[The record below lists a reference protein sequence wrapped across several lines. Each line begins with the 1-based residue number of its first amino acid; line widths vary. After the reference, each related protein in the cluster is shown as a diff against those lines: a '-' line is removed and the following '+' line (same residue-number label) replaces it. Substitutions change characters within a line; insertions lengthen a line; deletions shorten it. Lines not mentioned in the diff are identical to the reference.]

1 MGYTTI
7 NLGLQLTIPTSGTR
21 NWGQNLLTGTW
32 NKISEHDHTGSGK
45 GVQIPSNGIEDGAIG
60 TVKIADNAVTS
71 AKLADNF
78 GVSVAST
85 LTPAGVAQDIDFNN
99 GIIQVLDLGAASG
112 NVSVTL
118 SNPVQG
124 GIYRIFIIQAA
135 VAKDITWP
143 GTVKWPQA
151 QSPILSSTNDAVD
164 CVTLIY
170 VGGVYYGDWQVD
182 FS

>member
-32 NKISEHDHTGSGK
+32 NKISEHDHSGGGK
-45 GVQIPSNGIEDGAIG
+45 GLQIPTAGL
-60 TVKIADNAVTS
+60 ADDSVTT
-71 AKLADNF
+71 AKLAPNF
-78 GVSVAST
+78 GVTVAST
-85 LTPAGVAQDIDFNN
+85 LTPAGTTQTIDFNN
-99 GIIQVLDLGAASG
+99 GIIQVLDLGTASG
-112 NVSVTL
+112 NVAVTL
-118 SNPVQG
+118 SNSQQG
-124 GIYRIFIIQAA
+124 GIYKIFIIQAA
-135 VAKDITWP
+135 VAKEITWP

-151 QSPILSSTNDAVD
+151 QSPILSTTNDAVD
-164 CVTLIY
+164 CITLIY

>member
-1 MGYTTI
+1 VGYTTI

-32 NKISEHDHTGSGK
+32 NKISEHDHSGGGK
-45 GVQIPSNGIEDGAIG
+45 GLQIPTAGL
-60 TVKIADNAVTS
+60 ADDSVTT
-71 AKLADNF
+71 AKLSPNF
-78 GVSVAST
+78 GVTVAST
-85 LTPAGVAQDIDFNN
+85 LTPAGTTQTIDFNN

-112 NVSVTL
+112 NVAVTL
-118 SNPVQG
+118 SNPQQG
-124 GIYRIFIIQAA
+124 GIYKIFVIQAA
-135 VAKDITWP
+135 VAKEITWP

-151 QSPILSSTNDAVD
+151 QSPILSTTNDTVD
-164 CVTLIY
+164 CITLIY

>member
-32 NKISEHDHTGSGK
+32 NKISEHDHSGGGK
-45 GVQIPSNGIEDGAIG
+45 GLQIPTAGL
-60 TVKIADNAVTS
+60 ADDSVTT
-71 AKLADNF
+71 AKLAPNF
-78 GVSVAST
+78 GVTVAST
-85 LTPAGVAQDIDFNN
+85 LTPAGTTQTIDFNN

-112 NVSVTL
+112 NVAVTL
-118 SNPVQG
+118 SNPQQG
-124 GIYRIFIIQAA
+124 GIYKIFVIQAA

-151 QSPILSSTNDAVD
+151 QSPILSTTNDAVD
-164 CVTLIY
+164 CITLIY
-170 VGGVYYGDWQVD
+170 VDGVYYGDWQVD

>member
-32 NKISEHDHTGSGK
+32 NKISEHDHSGGGK
-45 GVQIPSNGIEDGAIG
+45 GLQIPTAGL
-60 TVKIADNAVTS
+60 ADDSVTT
-71 AKLADNF
+71 AKLAPNF
-78 GVSVAST
+78 GVTVAST
-85 LTPAGVAQDIDFNN
+85 LTPAGTTQTIDFNN

-118 SNPVQG
+118 SNPQQG
-124 GIYRIFIIQAA
+124 GIYKIFVIQAA

-151 QSPILSSTNDAVD
+151 QSPILSTTNDAVD
-164 CVTLIY
+164 CITLIY